1 MSVRISSRPPYKA
14 EFEYREG
21 TNDIYVIMSA
31 FESDEYGL
39 TAMGLKPGSIALDI
53 GAHIGTATMLMA
65 CMGLNVYAFEV
76 LKENYNALCQNV
88 AANATPGKVTPAWRA
103 VCGHNGLETVHLGS
117 MADPMHRYMGNMYSN
132 AEDTETV
139 PAIDLNTI
147 FAKNKI
153 ERCAIIKI
161 DCEGAEWDI
170 FAAASSDTLSRIDRI
185 VGEYHTVTGVKGT
198 RARMFDL
205 MQGLFV
211 DVTEGDDP
219 GGLGHF
225 DFVRVTP

>member
-1 MSVRISSRPPYKA
+1 MRDFTRGKYKVSLVC
-14 EFEYREG
+14 REG
-21 TNDIYVIMSA
+21 TNDYYAGLSC

-76 LKENYNALCQNV
+76 LKENYDALCQNV

-132 AEDTETV
+132 APDTETV

-198 RARMFDL
+198 RAALLDL
-205 MQGLFV
+205 LQGLFV
-211 DVTEGDDP
+211 DVSEGDDP

-225 DFVRVTP
+225 DFVRGAA